1 MPEPSAG
8 NATSKKLEPTQIQVS
23 PRIFTD
29 LERASTILYCLT
41 SKFGS
46 LRQRHWNHQHRHQHH
61 HHQVQ
66 GQVDANPVKSLNWR
80 PPTDLCLDS
89 FCSAFGKNRKD
100 TARTVCITSG
110 AFEHYRESW
119 IHIDNHQHTQPVQE
133 RVETARRLQAPVS
146 VSAAGTCR

>member
-46 LRQRHWNHQHRHQHH
+46 LRQK
-61 HHQVQ
+61 
-66 GQVDANPVKSLNWR
+66 ALKS
-80 PPTDLCLDS
+80 
-89 FCSAFGKNRKD
+89 SAS
-100 TARTVCITSG
+100 TSASSSSSSG
-110 AFEHYRESW
+110 SSGCEPS
-119 IHIDNHQHTQPVQE
+119 E
-133 RVETARRLQAPVS
+133 RA
-146 VSAAGTCR
+146 